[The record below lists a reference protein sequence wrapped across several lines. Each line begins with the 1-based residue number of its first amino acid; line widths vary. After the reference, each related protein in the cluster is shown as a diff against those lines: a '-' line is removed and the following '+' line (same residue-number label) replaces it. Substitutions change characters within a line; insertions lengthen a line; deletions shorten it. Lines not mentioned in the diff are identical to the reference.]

1 MFNNNW
7 WNTVKVWWSL
17 VKTNFFRISRN
28 RLYPRYLMSLTVCS
42 SQLRRLDLRLARR
55 PWWKSFTLFNL
66 YRRSGRYGVVFD
78 TLLSIQVLFTCFYAC
93 SNNDIHADCKILQTV
108 LPSPSHY
115 KAISALIDH
124 ILLRM
129 IEEVEDLSDIAL
141 EESSHLNII
150 CTMLYE
156 LERMFPKTEVSLC
169 LSLTFSTTKLG
180 SNVLFFH
187 QLANW

>member
-1 MFNNNW
+1 MQQSATEARFEACKKAMMEIIY
-7 WNTVKVWWSL
+7 TVQLVSKVWQVW
-17 VKTNFFRISRN
+17 
-28 RLYPRYLMSLTVCS
+28 
-42 SQLRRLDLRLARR
+42 
-55 PWWKSFTLFNL
+55 
-66 YRRSGRYGVVFD
+66 VVFD
-78 TLLSIQVLFTCFYAC
+78 TLLSTSAYYVVFMIFTLLA
-93 SNNDIHADCKILQTV
+93 KILQTV

-129 IEEVEDLSDIAL
+129 IKEVEDLSDIAL

-169 LSLTFSTTKLG
+169 LSLAFPTT
-180 SNVLFFH
+180 N
-187 QLANW
+187 